1 MIILQTRFNFRPKT
15 TRKLKYLENQFIGI
29 NSTLRCAANLLQRKI
44 LKIKMMSSIKRIFA
58 NKFFMGVGT
67 AAILFFTIKGIAW
80 LLVFY
85 FGLEYFFSFLD

>member
-1 MIILQTRFNFRPKT
+1 MIS
-15 TRKLKYLENQFIGI
+15 G
-29 NSTLRCAANLLQRKI
+29 
-44 LKIKMMSSIKRIFA
+44 IKRIFA

-85 FGLEYFFSFLD
+85 FGLEYFFGFFD